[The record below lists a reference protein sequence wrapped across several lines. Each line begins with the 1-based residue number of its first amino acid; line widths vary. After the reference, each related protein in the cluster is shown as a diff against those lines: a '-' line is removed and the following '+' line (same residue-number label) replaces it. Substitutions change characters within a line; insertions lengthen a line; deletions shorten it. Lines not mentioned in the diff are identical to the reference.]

1 MHGVEKS
8 DPPVVAANPANK
20 AAVAAAEPGDRR
32 GGTGE
37 NADPQSTVR
46 TQSRAAVSQARARI
60 RVAHRLCR
68 PTGDETCGSIAGR
81 RWHRGRSS
89 SWCARARIRVG
100 PGAPRAPQTA
110 KAASGPERAS
120 YTESG

>member
-20 AAVAAAEPGDRR
+20 AAVAAAEPGERR
-32 GGTGE
+32 GGTEE

-81 RWHRGRSS
+81 RWHGGRSS
-89 SWCARARIRVG
+89 SWCARAPHTSWTRG
-100 PGAPRAPQTA
+100 PSSTPDCA
-110 KAASGPERAS
+110 KAASDPERAS
-120 YTESG
+120 

>member
-20 AAVAAAEPGDRR
+20 AAVAAAEPGERR
-32 GGTGE
+32 GGTKE

-60 RVAHRLCR
+60 RGAITRNRKEKLTALLHHVDVDILRAGFLSGPAPGEWRGEIR
-68 PTGDETCGSIAGR
+68 TSRGR
-81 RWHRGRSS
+81 R
-89 SWCARARIRVG
+89 RADPFHVG
-100 PGAPRAPQTA
+100 
-110 KAASGPERAS
+110 
-120 YTESG
+120 